1 LEALTDFQTQVATK
15 FLSTSGG
22 NQFVLAGGA
31 ALLVYGISKRP
42 TQDLDF
48 FTNNPNYAIEDGF
61 NSLVNLAYQQ
71 GWSIEIVKS
80 ENSFR
85 RVIIHGDDSLL
96 VDLARD
102 SALILKPV
110 QTQVGLVVAPEELAG
125 RKLLALFD
133 RAFARDFIDVY
144 VLATHFSLD
153 SMIAMALMIDPGF
166 DPVALS
172 EMLATIERLKDQKLS
187 GPGIDTGELRE
198 FFANWHS
205 SILRSNQNPQR

>member
-1 LEALTDFQTQVATK
+1 LELLTDFQTQVATE

-22 NQFVLAGGA
+22 NKFELAGGA
-31 ALLVYGISKRP
+31 ALLVHGISKRP

-48 FTNNPNYAIEDGF
+48 FTNNSNYAIEDGL
-61 NSLVNLAYQQ
+61 NSLVNLAHQQ
-71 GWSIEIVKS
+71 GWSIEIVRS

-110 QTQVGLVVAPEELAG
+110 QTCVGLVVAPEELAG

-144 VLATHFSLD
+144 VLAIHFSPD
-153 SMIAMALMIDPGF
+153 SMISMALMIDPGF
-166 DPVALS
+166 DLVALA
-172 EMLATIERLKDQKLS
+172 EMLATIERFEDQKLS

-205 SILRSNQNPQR
+205 SILRSNQNPER

>member
-1 LEALTDFQTQVATK
+1 LEALTDFQTQVATE

-31 ALLVYGISKRP
+31 ALLVHGISKRP

-48 FTNNPNYAIEDGF
+48 FTNNPNYAIEDGL
-61 NSLVNLAYQQ
+61 NSLVNLANQQ
-71 GWSIEIVKS
+71 GWSIEIVRS
-80 ENSFR
+80 ENTFR

-96 VDLARD
+96 VDLALD
-102 SALILKPV
+102 SALILRPV
-110 QTQVGLVVAPEELAG
+110 KTHVGLVVAPEELAG

-144 VLATHFSLD
+144 VLATHFSPD
-153 SMIAMALMIDPGF
+153 SMISMALMIDPGF
-166 DPVALS
+166 DLVALS
-172 EMLATIERLKDQKLS
+172 EMLTTVERFDDENIRES
-187 GPGIDTGELRE
+187 GIDTGELRD

-205 SILRSNQNPQR
+205 SILRSNQNSER

>member
-1 LEALTDFQTQVATK
+1 MELLTDFQTQVATE

-22 NQFVLAGGA
+22 NKFVLAGGA
-31 ALLVYGISKRP
+31 ALLVHGISKRP

-48 FTNNPNYAIEDGF
+48 FTNNSNYAIEDGL
-61 NSLVNLAYQQ
+61 NSLVNLAHQQ
-71 GWSIEIVKS
+71 GWSIEIVRS

-110 QTQVGLVVAPEELAG
+110 QTCVGLVVAPEELAG

-144 VLATHFSLD
+144 VLAIHFSPD
-153 SMIAMALMIDPGF
+153 SMISMALMIDPGF
-166 DPVALS
+166 DLVALA
-172 EMLATIERLKDQKLS
+172 EMLATIERFEDQKLS

-205 SILRSNQNPQR
+205 SILRSNQNPER

>member
-1 LEALTDFQTQVATK
+1 M
-15 FLSTSGG
+15 
-22 NQFVLAGGA
+22 AGGA
-31 ALLVYGISKRP
+31 ALLVHGISKRP

-71 GWSIEIVKS
+71 RWSIEIVKS

-85 RVIIHGDDSLL
+85 RMIIHGDDSLL

-133 RAFARDFIDVY
+133 RALARDFVDV
-144 VLATHFSLD
+144 
-153 SMIAMALMIDPGF
+153 
-166 DPVALS
+166 
-172 EMLATIERLKDQKLS
+172 
-187 GPGIDTGELRE
+187 
-198 FFANWHS
+198 
-205 SILRSNQNPQR
+205 

>member
-1 LEALTDFQTQVATK
+1 VEALTDFQIQVATE
-15 FLSTSGG
+15 FMSTSGG

-31 ALLVYGISKRP
+31 ALLVHGISKRP

-48 FTNNPNYAIEDGF
+48 FTNNPNYAIEDGL
-61 NSLVNLAYQQ
+61 NSLINLSDQQ
-71 GWSIEIVKS
+71 GWSVEIVRS

-102 SALILKPV
+102 SALILRPV
-110 QTQVGLVVAPEELAG
+110 PTHVGLVVAPEELAG
-125 RKLLALFD
+125 RKILALFD
-133 RAFARDFIDVY
+133 RALARDFIDVY

-153 SMIAMALMIDPGF
+153 SMVAMAQIIDLGF

-172 EMLATIERLKDQKLS
+172 ETLATIERFEDQNLS
-187 GPGIDTGELRE
+187 GFGIDARELRE
-198 FFANWHS
+198 FFTNWHS
-205 SILRSNQNPQR
+205 SILRSNQNPER

>member
-1 LEALTDFQTQVATK
+1 MEALTDFQTQVAIE

-31 ALLVYGISKRP
+31 ALLVHGISKRP

-48 FTNNPNYAIEDGF
+48 FTNNPNYAIEDGL
-61 NSLVNLAYQQ
+61 NSLVNLAHQK
-71 GWSIEIVKS
+71 GWSIEIVRS

-102 SALILKPV
+102 SALILRPV
-110 QTQVGLVVAPEELAG
+110 QTHVGLVVAPEELAG

-144 VLATHFSLD
+144 VLATHFSPD
-153 SMIAMALMIDPGF
+153 SMISMALMIDPGF
-166 DPVALS
+166 DIVALS
-172 EMLATIERLKDQKLS
+172 EMLTTIERFDDENFS
-187 GPGIDTGELRE
+187 GSEIDTGELRE
-198 FFANWHS
+198 YFANWHS
-205 SILRSNQNPQR
+205 SIRRSIQNPER

>member
-1 LEALTDFQTQVATK
+1 MEALTDFQIQVATE
-15 FLSTSGG
+15 FLSTTGG

-31 ALLVYGISKRP
+31 ALLVHGISKRP

-48 FTNNPNYAIEDGF
+48 FTNIPNYAIEDGL
-61 NSLVNLAYQQ
+61 NSLVNLSDRN
-71 GWSIEIVKS
+71 GWSVELVRS

-85 RVIIHGDDSLL
+85 RVIIHGDESLL

-110 QTQVGLVVAPEELAG
+110 QTRVGLVVAPEELAG

-133 RAFARDFIDVY
+133 RALARDFIDVY

-153 SMIAMALMIDPGF
+153 SMIVMAQMIDPGF

-172 EMLATIERLKDQKLS
+172 EMLETIERFEDLNLS
-187 GPGIDTGELRE
+187 GSGIDPGELRE
-198 FFANWHS
+198 FFANWYS
-205 SILRSNQNPQR
+205 SILRSNRNPQR

>member
-1 LEALTDFQTQVATK
+1 MEALTGFQTQVATE

-31 ALLVYGISKRP
+31 ALLVHGISKRP

-48 FTNNPNYAIEDGF
+48 FTNNPNYAIEDGL
-61 NSLVNLAYQQ
+61 NSLVNLAHQQ
-71 GWSIEIVKS
+71 GWSIEIVRS
-80 ENSFR
+80 ENSFQ

-110 QTQVGLVVAPEELAG
+110 QTYVGLVVAPEELAG

-144 VLATHFSLD
+144 VLARHFSPD
-153 SMIAMALMIDPGF
+153 SMISMALMIDPGF

-172 EMLATIERLKDQKLS
+172 EMLATIERFEDQKLS
-187 GPGIDTGELRE
+187 GSGIDTGELRD

-205 SILRSNQNPQR
+205 SILRSIQNPER

>member
-31 ALLVYGISKRP
+31 ALLVHGISKRP

-48 FTNNPNYAIEDGF
+48 FTNHPNYAIENGL
-61 NSLVNLAYQQ
+61 NSLVNLAHQQ
-71 GWSIEIVKS
+71 GWNLEIVKS

-85 RVIIHGDDSLL
+85 RVIIQGDDSLL

-133 RAFARDFIDVY
+133 RALARDFIDVY
-144 VLATHFSLD
+144 VLATHFSPD

-172 EMLATIERLKDQKLS
+172 EMLATIERFEDQKLS
-187 GPGIDTGELRE
+187 GSGIDTGELRE
-198 FFANWHS
+198 FFANWRS

>member
-1 LEALTDFQTQVATK
+1 VEALTDFQVQVATE
-15 FLSTSGG
+15 FLSTTGG

-31 ALLVYGISKRP
+31 ALLVHGISKRP

-48 FTNNPNYAIEDGF
+48 FTNNPNYAIEEGF
-61 NSLVNLAYQQ
+61 NSLVNLSNQQ
-71 GWSIEIVKS
+71 GWSIEVIRS

-110 QTQVGLVVAPEELAG
+110 QTHLGLVVAPEELAG

-133 RAFARDFIDVY
+133 RALARDFIDVY
-144 VLATHFSLD
+144 VLATHFSPD
-153 SMIAMALMIDPGF
+153 SMIAMAQMIDPGF
-166 DPVALS
+166 DPVALA
-172 EMLATIERLKDQKLS
+172 EMIATLERFEDHNLS
-187 GPGIDTGELRE
+187 GSGINTGELRE
-198 FFANWHS
+198 FFADWHS
-205 SILRSNQNPQR
+205 SILRSSQDSQR

>member
-1 LEALTDFQTQVATK
+1 MEALTDFQVQVATE
-15 FLSTSGG
+15 FLSTTGG

-31 ALLVYGISKRP
+31 ALLVHGISKRP

-48 FTNNPNYAIEDGF
+48 FTNNPNYAIEEGF
-61 NSLVNLAYQQ
+61 NSLVNLSNQQ
-71 GWSIEIVKS
+71 GWSIEVIRS

-110 QTQVGLVVAPEELAG
+110 QTHLGLVVAPEELAG

-133 RAFARDFIDVY
+133 RALARDFIDVY
-144 VLATHFSLD
+144 VLATHFSPD
-153 SMIAMALMIDPGF
+153 SMIAMAQMIDPGF
-166 DPVALS
+166 DPVALA
-172 EMLATIERLKDQKLS
+172 EMIATLERFEDHNLS
-187 GPGIDTGELRE
+187 GSGINTGELRE
-198 FFANWHS
+198 FFADWHS
-205 SILRSNQNPQR
+205 SILRSSQDSQR

>member
-1 LEALTDFQTQVATK
+1 MEALTDFQIQVATE
-15 FLSTSGG
+15 FLSTTGG
-22 NQFVLAGGA
+22 NEFVLAGGA
-31 ALLVYGISKRP
+31 ALLVHGISKRP

-48 FTNNPNYAIEDGF
+48 FTNNPNYAIEDGL
-61 NSLVNLAYQQ
+61 NSLIDLSDRL
-71 GWSIEIVKS
+71 GWSVELVRS

-85 RVIIHGDDSLL
+85 RVIIHGDESLL

-110 QTQVGLVVAPEELAG
+110 QTNVGLVVAPEELAG

-133 RAFARDFIDVY
+133 RALARDFIDVF

-153 SMIAMALMIDPGF
+153 SMIAMAHLIDPGF

-172 EMLATIERLKDQKLS
+172 EMLGTIERFEDLNLS
-187 GPGIDTGELRE
+187 GSGIDPGELRE
-198 FFANWHS
+198 FFANWYS
-205 SILRSNQNPQR
+205 SILRSNHNPQR